1 MISKSSSINE
11 DALLEEYRS
20 CDERVGRLDSLMW
33 QTAAII
39 FPISLAGFAFFGV
52 LTTQSKGQFLIT
64 LAAGI
69 GSIALLLTWFQLSK
83 QWYVYQRIA
92 FYRMREIEPILGLW
106 QYRYAAFV
114 RASRIEREAFLQ
126 TLNDSEKDRFR
137 ELDSAFV
144 VFHRIGLQRAMRVI
158 TILFIAGWV
167 ALIFREFFLAF
178 FK

>member
-1 MISKSSSINE
+1 MTE
-11 DALLEEYRS
+11 TLPQQEALLEEYKS
-20 CDERVGRLDSLMW
+20 CDERIGRVDGLIW

-39 FPISLAGFAFFGV
+39 FPISLAGIAFFGV
-52 LTTQSKGQFLIT
+52 LQTHSIEQFFVTTGVGL
-64 LAAGI
+64 
-69 GSIALLLTWFQLSK
+69 GSIALLTTWFYLSK

-114 RASRIEREAFLQ
+114 RASRIERDAFLQ
-126 TLNDSEKDRFR
+126 TLNDSDKDRFR

-167 ALIFREFFLAF
+167 ALIFREFFLAL